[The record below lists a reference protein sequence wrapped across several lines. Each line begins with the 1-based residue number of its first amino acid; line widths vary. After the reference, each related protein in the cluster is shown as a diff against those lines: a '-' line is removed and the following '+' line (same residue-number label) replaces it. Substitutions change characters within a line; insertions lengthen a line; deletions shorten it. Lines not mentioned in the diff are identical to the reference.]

1 MVLGDSMAGPR
12 SLLEILLPVF
22 ERNGE
27 MLDDTAVNL
36 LEARFGSHFV
46 IFCIVVLS
54 LDSRFS
60 SIDLSRF
67 LWACSPT

>member
-1 MVLGDSMAGPR
+1 MVLRDSMTGPR

-36 LEARFGSHFV
+36 LEACFEA
-46 IFCIVVLS
+46 VL
-54 LDSRFS
+54 
-60 SIDLSRF
+60 
-67 LWACSPT
+67 